1 MSTKVVKSEAG
12 YSMVEVLVAILILA
26 VAIIPMVG
34 MFDAGLRAASTGS
47 NYDQAR
53 TLANAN
59 MESVKAMKFSEA
71 ETVSSCPTTRSGFS
85 CSVTTSYVYLDTSGD
100 SATFKDSGPSNPK
113 DMLKV
118 VVTVKWSSDSSY
130 KTTGLVAK

>member
-34 MFDAGLRAASTGS
+34 MFDAGLRAAVVGS

-53 TLANAN
+53 ALANAN
-59 MESVKAMKFSEA
+59 MESVKSMKFSEPA
-71 ETVSSCPTTRSGFS
+71 TARCPTMQSGFD

-100 SATFKDSGPSNPK
+100 SATFKNSGPSNPE

-118 VVTVKWSSDSSY
+118 VVTVEWPSGSSY